1 MRPAVEEDSIMIGRI
16 LAIAAIG
23 LTFAASGAAAFEYK
37 GLCEA
42 SAGAFLDDKHFV
54 VASDE
59 VAVLQL
65 YERGKPDPIGRGFDM
80 EELTSFDISDL
91 EAAAVIGDR
100 VYWMSSH
107 SLTRNGKDKDERRVF
122 FATRID
128 ASGGKPSLTPVG
140 SVATNLRKPLL
151 EAAGVK
157 KKHLNIE
164 ALAATP
170 NGELMI
176 GLRGPLDD
184 DDMALVVPFRNP
196 AAVVDHGAGPDFGEA
211 VPIDLGGRGLRSMD
225 LIPGGGARYVIVAG
239 PVPDG
244 EGFAV
249 FRWDGPG
256 TKPKKIKGVDLDGL
270 KPEGA
275 MAAPG
280 TNLVQLLSDDDDIC
294 SDKDKKS
301 KRRFR
306 SIDIKLE

>member
-1 MRPAVEEDSIMIGRI
+1 MIGRI

-23 LTFAASGAAAFEYK
+23 LTFVASGAVAFEYK

-80 EELTSFDISDL
+80 EELTSFEVADL
-91 EAAAVIGDR
+91 EAAAVVGDR
-100 VYWMSSH
+100 IYWISSH
-107 SLTRNGKDKDERRVF
+107 SLTSEKRKDKDERKVF
-122 FATRID
+122 FATKIGT
-128 ASGGKPSLTPVG
+128 AGGKPTLTKVG
-140 SVATNLRKPLL
+140 TVATNLRKALL

-170 NGELMI
+170 NGELLI

-196 AAVVDHGAGPDFGEA
+196 AAVVEQGAAPDFGEVLA
-211 VPIDLGGRGLRSMD
+211 IDLGRRGLRSMD
-225 LIPGGGARYVIVAG
+225 LIPGRGAHYVIVAG
-239 PVPDG
+239 PVPD
-244 EGFAV
+244 EDGFAV

-275 MAAPG
+275 MAVPG

-294 SDKDKKS
+294 SDTEDKKS

-306 SIDIKLE
+306 SIDIELD

>member
-1 MRPAVEEDSIMIGRI
+1 MRPAVEGEAVMIGRM
-16 LAIAAIG
+16 LAASAIG
-23 LTFAASGAAAFEYK
+23 LMFATSGAGAFEYR

-59 VAVLQL
+59 TNVLQL
-65 YERGKPDPIGRGFDM
+65 YERGKPDPIEDIDLRKS
-80 EELTSFDISDL
+80 LSFKKSDL
-91 EAAAVIGDR
+91 EAAAVIGNR
-100 VYWMSSH
+100 VYWISSH
-107 SLTRNGKDKDERRVF
+107 SLTREERKDKDERKVF
-122 FATRID
+122 FATRIG
-128 ASGGKPSLTPVG
+128 AAGGKPTLELDG
-140 SVATNLRKPLL
+140 AVATNLRKPLL
-151 EAAGVK
+151 KAADVK
-157 KKHLNIE
+157 KKRLEIE

-170 NGELMI
+170 NGELLI

-184 DDMALVVPFRNP
+184 DGMALVVPFKNP
-196 AAVVDHGAGPDFGEA
+196 AAVVEQGAAPDFGEA
-211 VPIDLGGRGLRSMD
+211 VPIDLGERGLRSMD

-239 PVPDG
+239 PVRKGD
-244 EGFAV
+244 GFAI

-275 MAAPG
+275 MAVPG